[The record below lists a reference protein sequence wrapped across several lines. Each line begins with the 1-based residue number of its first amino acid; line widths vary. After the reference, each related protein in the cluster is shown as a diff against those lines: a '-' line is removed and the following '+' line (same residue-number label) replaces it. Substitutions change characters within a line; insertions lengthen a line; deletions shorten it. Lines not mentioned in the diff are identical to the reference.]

1 MRIEITS
8 TQAGASQGLAL
19 RSRTLR
25 TRVQRPALS
34 GLRTGAPVEASSLR
48 VDSSKS
54 SPFSKNSPFSKGSP
68 FSASCATP
76 VPVRWDAVRG

>member
-54 SPFSKNSPFSKGSP
+54 SPFSKGSP

>member
-8 TQAGASQGLAL
+8 TQAGASQGLA
-19 RSRTLR
+19 SRFR
-25 TRVQRPALS
+25 TPRERVQHSALS
-34 GLRTGAPVEASSLR
+34 ALSARWTGAPVEASSLR

-54 SPFSKNSPFSKGSP
+54 SPFSKGSP